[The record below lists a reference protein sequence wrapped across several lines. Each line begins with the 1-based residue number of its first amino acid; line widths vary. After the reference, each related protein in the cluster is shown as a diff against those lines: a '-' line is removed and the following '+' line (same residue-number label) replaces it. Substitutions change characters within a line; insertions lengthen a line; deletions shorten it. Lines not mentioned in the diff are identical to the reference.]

1 MTKKAKP
8 NLAAAV
14 AKMQEPAPAVSAS
27 RMRPV
32 EVANARPEIKQILI
46 RVSAEAH
53 KQLKFMAVDEGTELQ
68 ALMIEAMN
76 DLFIKRGKPP
86 IA

>member
-1 MTKKAKP
+1 MTKKLKP

-14 AKMQEPAPAVSAS
+14 AKMQEPTAGVLAS
-27 RMRPV
+27 KVHPNGAASPRV
-32 EVANARPEIKQILI
+32 EIKQILI

-53 KQLKFMAVDEGTELQ
+53 KQLKFMAVDEGTELRT
-68 ALMIEAMN
+68 LMIEAMN

>member
-1 MTKKAKP
+1 MTKKVKP

-14 AKMQEPAPAVSAS
+14 AKMQEPTPAVSAS
-27 RMRPV
+27 KVRPEGTTPPRV
-32 EVANARPEIKQILI
+32 EIKQVLI